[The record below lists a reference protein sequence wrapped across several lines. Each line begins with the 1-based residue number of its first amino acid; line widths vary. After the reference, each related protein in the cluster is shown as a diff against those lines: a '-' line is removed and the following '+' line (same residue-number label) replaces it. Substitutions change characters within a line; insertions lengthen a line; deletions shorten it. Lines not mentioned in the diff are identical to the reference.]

1 MKELD
6 DLAEEHRG
14 LLRRLQDRTISAN
27 EYLERVRDI
36 GEEYIRL
43 LDSLQPAKPL
53 NQLEVPAR

>member
-14 LLRRLQDRTISAN
+14 LLRRLQDRTISPT
-27 EYLERVRDI
+27 EYAERVRDI